1 MQLFDQAAT
10 DISSDVIVW
19 QGGTGNVVC
28 EGTFDGCT
36 VTIYAQWNGGEW
48 HALAAPAPFTAAGI
62 AAITLR
68 KGFSIKGI
76 ISSAGTTLIDLYVIH
91 PAD

>member
-10 DISSDVIVW
+10 NISSDVMEW

-36 VTIYAQWNGGEW
+36 VTIYAQWEDGAW

-62 AAITLR
+62 QAITLR
-68 KGFSIKGI
+68 KGFNVKGV
-76 ISSAGTTLIDLYVIH
+76 ISSAGTTLIDLHIIH
-91 PAD
+91 PAM